1 MEILQAQTCCKAR
14 LDWPGGSSLRPSYP
28 KIIQDSSE
36 TLWDLG
42 VKGGP
47 PFACKFHLNNCG
59 SSAHRNPC
67 CSKSNSSYFVKN
79 AARNLP
85 KRFGQVF
92 GEVTSWTN
100 QGARDGGTQVASE
113 GVCKWLHV
121 LFKTLAHEATK
132 FSCQDASHLAGAE
145 GHSEG
150 SCKLMMQTAH
160 ICEGLGGPDVSRV
173 QPHLV
178 VCGSVSCFLMFS
190 DVAYSCLTCSA
201 LKFLCPSRPATVPNT
216 RLQDPWK
223 KVLRAC
229 QAARKNNSNRQIV
242 CDPCKQ

>member
-14 LDWPGGSSLRPSYP
+14 LDWPGGSSLGPSYP
-28 KIIQDSSE
+28 KTIQDSSE

-100 QGARDGGTQVASE
+100 QGVREGGTQVASE

-121 LFKTLAHEATK
+121 VAHCTLHSLHMNAIERASFQNTGPWGDQIQL
-132 FSCQDASHLAGAE
+132 SGCITPRWRRRPQWRQLQVDDANG
-145 GHSEG
+145 
-150 SCKLMMQTAH
+150 
-160 ICEGLGGPDVSRV
+160 
-173 QPHLV
+173 PHLRR
-178 VCGSVSCFLMFS
+178 
-190 DVAYSCLTCSA
+190 
-201 LKFLCPSRPATVPNT
+201 PWWSRCVQSPAAFGGV
-216 RLQDPWK
+216 W
-223 KVLRAC
+223 
-229 QAARKNNSNRQIV
+229 
-242 CDPCKQ
+242 